1 MMTYL
6 DDIKTHVYDMLCAS
20 AIVSGSGVALKGV
33 AEVTAVQVVVPK
45 VIMTPPEM
53 KKIIIE
59 SVWTS
64 TTEEERSGK
73 IPLWPEQ
80 STMQNH

>member
-1 MMTYL
+1 MTYL